1 MLIDFAS
8 LKLGRDYDRPEL
20 AQLWGYKSFHALG
33 RGVFTPAGHNAI
45 VLFITEQQQ
54 PALPQ
59 YQNSFDGEFLWM
71 DGEDGHKSDNRLA
84 NSLNRDT
91 VRLFHRKRDHSLFR
105 YFGEVSLIESFLVA
119 GPHRS
124 RFVFASRPEAIAE
137 ADAALRADEQIV
149 EDHAFKADPEGRR
162 RLRLHFIYER
172 SKKNRDRALAI
183 HGRICIVCGFDFDL
197 KYGVDLAQSYIE
209 VHHLRAIREI
219 NGEVV
224 DPKYD
229 LAPVCANCHRM
240 AHRKRGATIPLDELR
255 SRIQG
260 VSLHHD
266 RK

>member
-119 GPHRS
+119 GPRS
-124 RFVFASRPEAIAE
+124 RKRMQPFVPTNKLSKTMPSRPIPRAAEGFACTSSTKEARRIATE
-137 ADAALRADEQIV
+137 HSQFMA
-149 EDHAFKADPEGRR
+149 
-162 RLRLHFIYER
+162 
-172 SKKNRDRALAI
+172 
-183 HGRICIVCGFDFDL
+183 GFVL
-197 KYGVDLAQSYIE
+197 YVDSTLI
-209 VHHLRAIREI
+209 
-219 NGEVV
+219 
-224 DPKYD
+224 
-229 LAPVCANCHRM
+229 
-240 AHRKRGATIPLDELR
+240 
-255 SRIQG
+255 
-260 VSLHHD
+260 
-266 RK
+266 